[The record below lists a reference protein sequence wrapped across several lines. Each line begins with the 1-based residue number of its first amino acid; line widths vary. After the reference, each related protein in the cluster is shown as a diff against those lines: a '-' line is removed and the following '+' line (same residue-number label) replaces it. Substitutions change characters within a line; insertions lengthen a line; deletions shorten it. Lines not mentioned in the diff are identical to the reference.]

1 MLTLHGKFSCLISG
15 FFHELD
21 THHVLMNGDQK
32 HETIFGI
39 SDVVWELKDSS
50 KTISTLSKVNQTVEF
65 TKYKF
70 IKLDSLVEFLS

>member
-39 SDVVWELKDSS
+39 SDVV
-50 KTISTLSKVNQTVEF
+50 
-65 TKYKF
+65 
-70 IKLDSLVEFLS
+70 